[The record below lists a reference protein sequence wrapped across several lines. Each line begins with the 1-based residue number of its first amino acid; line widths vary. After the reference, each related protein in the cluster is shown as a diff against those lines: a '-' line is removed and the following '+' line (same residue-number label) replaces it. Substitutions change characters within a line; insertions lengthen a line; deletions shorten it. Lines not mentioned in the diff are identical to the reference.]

1 MRKEGKNGIKEMR
14 VEETLERWHDF
25 VASPS
30 AEILEEI
37 MADEVKFHSP
47 FVWKPK
53 EGKEAAIVLLMTVA
67 EVFQNFAYIRQ
78 LVAGNHLALEF
89 EARVDGLNLRGIDL
103 LELNADGKIVDFEV
117 MIRPANGLQA
127 LGMEMAKRL
136 MQKSAATQEMLT
148 NDPG

>member
-1 MRKEGKNGIKEMR
+1 MK

-25 VASPS
+25 VANPS

-37 MADEVKFHSP
+37 MAEKVKFHSP

-53 EGKEAAIVLLMTVA
+53 EGKQAAIVLLTTVA
-67 EVFQNFAYIRQ
+67 EVFQDFAYIRQ

-89 EARVDGLNLRGIDL
+89 EARIGDLSLRGIDL
-103 LELNADGKIVDFEV
+103 IELNDEGKIVDFEV
-117 MIRPANGLQA
+117 MVRPANGLQA

-136 MQKSAATQEMLT
+136 MQKSAADQKSIT
-148 NDPG
+148 DV